1 MDQDRQMHLLRITAA
16 VSFLLA
22 LVNHVLPPK
31 AFAATQL
38 LFDYSEGLTRRG
50 LVGAALTLLPGDKVS
65 VGEIYAVAA
74 LVSLAGA
81 GAFYLFLKRTM
92 PEQRAPL
99 LLIILALNSFA
110 YSSFIGNTGYLDGVL
125 MVLTLLALS
134 SNGARGMGLALRLGL
149 TVLGVMVHENMLPY
163 FTLLIGFD
171 LFLARRAQKG
181 ALAISLLPATFGLL
195 TLATLLFIGRM
206 SPDQAGA
213 FAAHVQARAGFGVDP
228 SATKV
233 AGRGIAQN
241 FALMADL
248 RGTTKYWA
256 WVLFDGVPLAL
267 MSGWLFWLARR
278 LLGAANR
285 DLAVFYLGLVL
296 LAPLSLN
303 IIAFDVVRFGAA
315 SVLGGFIA
323 IALILRHIPEAAS
336 RLTDTLSWPHFL
348 LLLVLNANI
357 FTIEVNIGAG
367 HTSQFPWVLLT
378 QLKWFAQ

>member
-278 LLGAANR
+278 LLGASTR